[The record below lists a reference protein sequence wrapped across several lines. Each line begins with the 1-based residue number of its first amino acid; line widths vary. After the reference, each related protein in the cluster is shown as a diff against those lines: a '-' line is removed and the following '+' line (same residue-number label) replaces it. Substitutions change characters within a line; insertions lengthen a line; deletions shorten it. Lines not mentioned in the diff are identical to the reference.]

1 MSAKVAAVVF
11 DMEARLAP
19 LGLPDPNEDED
30 GVPV

>member
-1 MSAKVAAVVF
+1 MSAKVAEAVF

-19 LGLPDPNEDED
+19 LGLPDSKEDED

>member
-1 MSAKVAAVVF
+1 MSAKVAEAVF

-19 LGLPDPNEDED
+19 LELPDSNEGED